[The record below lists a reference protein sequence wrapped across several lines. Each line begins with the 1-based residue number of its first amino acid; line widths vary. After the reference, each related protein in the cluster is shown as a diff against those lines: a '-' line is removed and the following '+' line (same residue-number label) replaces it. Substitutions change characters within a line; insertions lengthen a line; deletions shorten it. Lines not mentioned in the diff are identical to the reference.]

1 MKQPTYSRQHPE
13 PPPPQEAG
21 AGRRILHPSAVT
33 VFLVL
38 GGTLAAASAAG
49 LLGSYEPLA
58 LCLIGLSTVVALAGS
73 AVVRRPS
80 HLWPWLVIAGALL
93 LFLISAATR
102 ADLQTLGNLTGSR
115 SLLPDLLALPGYAM
129 LAAGLLGFSRRSTS
143 TPLRQSSLVL
153 DGAIAALAL
162 ASLAWVFAIQ
172 PLLARQDAPLAVVLI
187 LVAYPSLSVFMVVVT
202 LRIAFNPEQDL
213 VPAFWFLLTGMSL
226 MLLGDVLYMLADL
239 NIAALPARL
248 LDLPYAL
255 AYLCAGATAL
265 HASMGALTLP
275 GRQRQVQ
282 TTRFRIIVIAL
293 ALAIPT
299 VLTVLDRGTDNHRI
313 VLALLLSIM
322 TTAAVLRTVE
332 ALRMAEQS
340 EARLFFLANHDG
352 LTGLPNRRMMEHRV
366 ATLVERPAAQQ
377 EGVALLYVD
386 LDRFKLINDTLGHTR
401 GDELLIEVAR
411 RFRANVRPEDLV
423 ARIGGDE
430 FMVVL
435 GGMARASQ
443 ALELA
448 NRLRHALEAP
458 FAVGG
463 MDLHVSASIGLALA
477 ASGQAS
483 STETLVRDAD
493 TAMYQAKDAGRD
505 TVAVFD
511 ESMRAR
517 ITERVSLEHDL
528 RGALSRQQLHV
539 VYQPIVDLRS
549 GRAAGMEALV
559 RWTHPRL
566 GVVSPAKFIPLAEET
581 GLICE
586 IGDWVLN
593 TAARQL
599 ATWRATSAVS
609 DDLYMSINVSA
620 SQLHDETMLEQ
631 VADVLA
637 ANGLDGS
644 SLCLEL
650 TESVVMEDVATTT
663 RILARL
669 RQLGVQIAIDD
680 FGSEYSSLA
689 YLKRLPATVLKIDK
703 TFVDSLGRD
712 ESADATLIASIVAMA
727 DALGIATVAEGVET
741 EAQARHLDKLGCGS
755 AQGFLYSRPVGPERL
770 PELLATIAA
779 PRLRLVGV

>member
-1 MKQPTYSRQHPE
+1 
-13 PPPPQEAG
+13 
-21 AGRRILHPSAVT
+21 
-33 VFLVL
+33 
-38 GGTLAAASAAG
+38 
-49 LLGSYEPLA
+49 
-58 LCLIGLSTVVALAGS
+58 
-73 AVVRRPS
+73 
-80 HLWPWLVIAGALL
+80 
-93 LFLISAATR
+93 
-102 ADLQTLGNLTGSR
+102 
-115 SLLPDLLALPGYAM
+115 
-129 LAAGLLGFSRRSTS
+129 
-143 TPLRQSSLVL
+143 
-153 DGAIAALAL
+153 
-162 ASLAWVFAIQ
+162 
-172 PLLARQDAPLAVVLI
+172 
-187 LVAYPSLSVFMVVVT
+187 
-202 LRIAFNPEQDL
+202 
-213 VPAFWFLLTGMSL
+213 

-239 NIAALPARL
+239 NVLSPPTRL
-248 LDLPYAL
+248 LDLPYGL
-255 AYLCAGATAL
+255 AFLCAGATAL
-265 HASMGALTLP
+265 HASMCALTLP

-299 VLTVLDRGTDNHRI
+299 VLTVLDRTGSGDHRI
-313 VLALLLSIM
+313 VLALLLGIM

-435 GGMARASQ
+435 GGMARAGQ

-477 ASGQAS
+477 TEGQAS
-483 STETLVRDAD
+483 STEALVRDAD

-528 RGALSRQQLHV
+528 RGALSRQQLHL

-581 GLICE
+581 GLIGE
-586 IGDWVLN
+586 IGAWVLD

-599 ATWRATSAVS
+599 ATWRAASAVS
-609 DDLYMSINVSA
+609 DDLYMSVNVSA

-663 RILARL
+663 RILSRL

-712 ESADATLIASIVAMA
+712 DSADATLIGSIVAMA